1 MNNKEK
7 LTEATIN
14 LLKES
19 IPPEDNPRLTHI
31 DLYVSDPNKNI
42 QRLLEYISSLSTA
55 GHSFQVTV
63 DQGDS
68 EFEKSFG
75 IDGDGCDQIV
85 KVKASEK
92 VVKK

>member
-7 LTEATIN
+7 LTEATIS

-19 IPPEDNPRLTHI
+19 IPPEDNSRLTHI
-31 DLYVSDPNKNI
+31 DLYASDPDKNI
-42 QRLLEYISSLSTA
+42 LNLLEYISRLSTA

-63 DQGDS
+63 DPGDS

-85 KVKASEK
+85 KVKILKQGGEQ
-92 VVKK
+92 

>member
-7 LTEATIN
+7 LIEATVN

-31 DLYVSDPNKNI
+31 DLYVSDPDKNI
-42 QRLLEYISSLSTA
+42 QSLLEYISSLSTA

-63 DQGDS
+63 DPNDS

-75 IDGDGCDQIV
+75 IDGDGSDQIV
-85 KVKASEK
+85 KVKIS
-92 VVKK
+92 KKGR